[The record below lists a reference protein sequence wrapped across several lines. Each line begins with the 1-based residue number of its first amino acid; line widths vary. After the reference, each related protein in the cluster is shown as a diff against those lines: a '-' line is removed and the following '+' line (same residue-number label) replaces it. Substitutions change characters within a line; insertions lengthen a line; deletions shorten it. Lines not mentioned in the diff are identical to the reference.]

1 MKKENFITLIFG
13 ILGGMLFGLGMCMCM
28 LPEWGLFREGILMGT
43 AGLVVLLIL
52 WAVRRKMQDK
62 EPIRLNLKTVG
73 IVVFGILGAMVFGI
87 GMCMTMVFDGL
98 LLQGIL
104 IGIVGILLL
113 VCLIPLY
120 KGLK

>member
-13 ILGGMLFGLGMCMCM
+13 VLGGMLFGLGMCMCM
-28 LPEWGLFREGILMGT
+28 LPDWGLFREGILMGT

-52 WAVRRKMQDK
+52 WAVRRKMQGK

>member
-13 ILGGMLFGLGMCMCM
+13 VLGGMLFGLGMCMCM

>member
-13 ILGGMLFGLGMCMCM
+13 VLGGMLFGLGMCMCM

-52 WAVRRKMQDK
+52 WAVRRKMQGK
-62 EPIRLNLKTVG
+62 EPIRLNLKTVV

>member
-13 ILGGMLFGLGMCMCM
+13 VLGGMLFGLGMCMCM

-52 WAVRRKMQDK
+52 WAVRRKMQGK

-87 GMCMTMVFDGL
+87 GST
-98 LLQGIL
+98 
-104 IGIVGILLL
+104 
-113 VCLIPLY
+113 
-120 KGLK
+120 

>member
-28 LPEWGLFREGILMGT
+28 LSEWGLFQEGILMGT

-52 WAVRRKMQDK
+52 WAVRRRMQGK
-62 EPIRLNLKTVG
+62 EPIRLNPKTIG

-98 LLQGIL
+98 MLQGIL

-113 VCLIPLY
+113 VCLIPLC
-120 KGLK
+120 KGFK

>member
-13 ILGGMLFGLGMCMCM
+13 VLGGMLFGLGMCMCM

-52 WAVRRKMQDK
+52 WAVRRKMQGK
-62 EPIRLNLKTVG
+62 ETIRLNLKTVG

>member
-13 ILGGMLFGLGMCMCM
+13 VLGGMLFGLGMCMCM

-52 WAVRRKMQDK
+52 WAVRRKMQGK

-87 GMCMTMVFDGL
+87 GMCMTMVFYGL

>member
-13 ILGGMLFGLGMCMCM
+13 VLCGMLFGLGMCMCM

-52 WAVRRKMQDK
+52 WAVRRKMQGK

>member
-13 ILGGMLFGLGMCMCM
+13 VLGGMLFGLGMCMCM

-52 WAVRRKMQDK
+52 WAVRRKMQGK